1 MRRVALAVLLLVV
14 AGLVVAGLAIAAAV
28 FRPGKAVRVATGL
41 VSHTLCSETFVAG
54 LDPDQTFA
62 ETVRTMPGVRRLV
75 PWLHYRVDR
84 TAREVSTTLGGRFE
98 MRAVYHDGVGCTVA
112 LPAPAGPATPLPSP
126 ASAAT
131 PAAAPAPAS
140 AAGAPGAGPD
150 IAGPA
155 VVEPASES
163 LRAALDRAF
172 AEPAGGPVRGTK
184 AVVVVHDGHVVAERY
199 ARGYGLDTPMLS
211 WSMNKSVVN
220 ALVGILVRQGRLA
233 VGAPAPVPAWRD
245 PSDPRHAITVEQLMR
260 MTSGLALDETN
271 SGFDPAS
278 RMLFTEPDMAGFA
291 QSAALAAPPG
301 TRYHYSSPSTLIL
314 SRVIRDAVGGRA
326 EDVRRFAER
335 ELFAPLGMRGVTLEF
350 DATGTQVGSTY
361 MYATA
366 RDLARFGLLYANDG
380 VANGRRILPEGW
392 VAYSASP
399 TPGSRDGY
407 AAGFFTNRG
416 ESEFGRLRV
425 RGGMPAD
432 SFFASGTQG
441 QRIVVAPVRRL
452 VVVRLGRSQDWETF
466 DIRGLIRLVA
476 DVDRALSGAAR

>member
-1 MRRVALAVLLLVV
+1 MRRVALAVLL
-14 AGLVVAGLAIAAAV
+14 LVVAGLAIAAAV

-62 ETVRTMPGVRRLV
+62 ETVNTMPVIRRLV

-84 TAREVSTTLGGRFE
+84 AARDVSTTLGDRFE
-98 MRAVYHDGVGCTVA
+98 MRAVYHDGVGCTVVH
-112 LPAPAGPATPLPSP
+112 PASVSAATPLPAPSTA
-126 ASAAT
+126 ASM
-131 PAAAPAPAS
+131 S
-140 AAGAPGAGPD
+140 AGAPGAGRD

-155 VVEPASES
+155 VVEPASEP
-163 LRAALDRAF
+163 LRAALDRVF

-184 AVVVVHDGHVVAERY
+184 AVVVVHDGRVVAERY
-199 ARGYGLDTPMLS
+199 APGYGLDTPMLS

-245 PSDPRHAITVEQLMR
+245 PSDPRHPITVEQLMR

-291 QSAALAAPPG
+291 EAAALAAPPG

-366 RDLARFGLLYANDG
+366 RDWARFGLLYANDG
-380 VANGRRILPEGW
+380 VADGRRILPEGW

-441 QRIVVAPVRRL
+441 QRIVVAPAHRL
-452 VVVRLGRSQDWETF
+452 VVVRLGRSQDWATF

-476 DVDRALSGAAR
+476 DVDQALSGPAR

>member
-1 MRRVALAVLLLVV
+1 MRRVTLAVLLLGAAGMVTAVV
-14 AGLVVAGLAIAAAV
+14 V
-28 FRPGKAVRVATGL
+28 FRPGQAVRVATGL

-62 ETVRTMPGVRRLV
+62 ETVSTMPGIRRLV

-84 TAREVSTTLGGRFE
+84 AARDVSTTLGGRFE
-98 MRAVYHDGVGCTVA
+98 MRAVYHDGVGCTVVH
-112 LPAPAGPATPLPSP
+112 PASVSAATPLPAPSTA
-126 ASAAT
+126 ASMN
-131 PAAAPAPAS
+131 
-140 AAGAPGAGPD
+140 AAGAPGAGRD

-155 VVEPASES
+155 VVEPASEP
-163 LRAALDRAF
+163 LRAALDRVF

-184 AVVVVHDGHVVAERY
+184 AVVVVHDGRVVAERY
-199 ARGYGLDTPMLS
+199 APGYALDTPMLS

-245 PSDPRHAITVEQLMR
+245 PSDPRHPITVEQLMR

-291 QSAALAAPPG
+291 EAAALAAPPG

-366 RDLARFGLLYANDG
+366 RDWARFGLLYANDG
-380 VANGRRILPEGW
+380 VADGRRILPEGW

-441 QRIVVAPVRRL
+441 QRIVVAPAHRL
-452 VVVRLGRSQDWETF
+452 VVVRLGRSQDWATF

-476 DVDRALSGAAR
+476 DVDQALSGPAR

>member
-1 MRRVALAVLLLVV
+1 MRRVALAVLLLGAAGMVTAVV
-14 AGLVVAGLAIAAAV
+14 V
-28 FRPGKAVRVATGL
+28 FRPGQAVRVATGL

-62 ETVRTMPGVRRLV
+62 ETVSTMPGIRRLA

-84 TAREVSTTLGGRFE
+84 AARDVSTTLGGRFE
-98 MRAVYHDGVGCTVA
+98 VRAVYHDGVGCTVVH
-112 LPAPAGPATPLPSP
+112 PASVSAATPLPAPSTA
-126 ASAAT
+126 ASMNG
-131 PAAAPAPAS
+131 
-140 AAGAPGAGPD
+140 AGAPGAGRD

-155 VVEPASES
+155 VVEPASEP

-184 AVVVVHDGHVVAERY
+184 AVVVVHDGRVVAERY
-199 ARGYGLDTPMLS
+199 GRGYGLDTPMLS

-220 ALVGILVRQGRLA
+220 ALIGILVRQGRLA

-271 SGFDPAS
+271 TGFDPAS
-278 RMLFTEPDMAGFA
+278 RMLFIEPDMAGFA
-291 QSAALAAPPG
+291 EAAALAAPPG

-314 SRVIRDAVGGRA
+314 SRIIRDAVGGRA
-326 EDVRRFAER
+326 EDVRGFAER
-335 ELFAPLGMRGVTLEF
+335 ELFAPLGMQRVTLEF

-366 RDLARFGLLYANDG
+366 RDWARFGLLYAEDG
-380 VANGRRILPEGW
+380 IAGGRRILPEGW
-392 VAYSASP
+392 VDYSASP

-432 SFFASGTQG
+432 WFFASGTQG
-441 QRIVVAPVRRL
+441 QRIVVAPARGL
-452 VVVRLGRSQDWETF
+452 VVVRLGRSQDWATF
-466 DIRGLIRLVA
+466 DIRGLIRLIA
-476 DVDRALSGAAR
+476 DVDQALSGPAR

>member
-1 MRRVALAVLLLVV
+1 M
-14 AGLVVAGLAIAAAV
+14 
-28 FRPGKAVRVATGL
+28 
-41 VSHTLCSETFVAG
+41 
-54 LDPDQTFA
+54 
-62 ETVRTMPGVRRLV
+62 
-75 PWLHYRVDR
+75 
-84 TAREVSTTLGGRFE
+84 
-98 MRAVYHDGVGCTVA
+98 
-112 LPAPAGPATPLPSP
+112 
-126 ASAAT
+126 
-131 PAAAPAPAS
+131 
-140 AAGAPGAGPD
+140 
-150 IAGPA
+150 
-155 VVEPASES
+155 
-163 LRAALDRAF
+163 
-172 AEPAGGPVRGTK
+172 RGTK

-366 RDLARFGLLYANDG
+366 RDWARFGLLYANDG

-466 DIRGLIRLVA
+466 EIRGLIRLVA

>member
-1 MRRVALAVLLLVV
+1 MRRVTLAVLLLGAAGMVTAVV
-14 AGLVVAGLAIAAAV
+14 V
-28 FRPGKAVRVATGL
+28 FRPGQAVRVATGL

-62 ETVRTMPGVRRLV
+62 ETVSTMPGIRRLV

-84 TAREVSTTLGGRFE
+84 AARDVSTTLGGRFE
-98 MRAVYHDGVGCTVA
+98 MREVYHDGVGCTVVH
-112 LPAPAGPATPLPSP
+112 PASVSAATPLPAPSTA
-126 ASAAT
+126 ASMN
-131 PAAAPAPAS
+131 
-140 AAGAPGAGPD
+140 AAGAPGAGRD

-155 VVEPASES
+155 VVEPASGP
-163 LRAALDRAF
+163 LRAALDRVF

-184 AVVVVHDGHVVAERY
+184 AVVVVHDGRVVAERY
-199 ARGYGLDTPMLS
+199 APGYALDTPMLS

-245 PSDPRHAITVEQLMR
+245 PSDPRHPITVEQLMR

-291 QSAALAAPPG
+291 EAAALAAPPG

-326 EDVRRFAER
+326 EHVRRFAER

-366 RDLARFGLLYANDG
+366 RDWARFGLLYANDG
-380 VANGRRILPEGW
+380 VADGRRILPEGW

-441 QRIVVAPVRRL
+441 QRIVVAPAHRL
-452 VVVRLGRSQDWETF
+452 VVVRLGRSQDWATF

-476 DVDRALSGAAR
+476 DVDQALSGPAR

>member
-1 MRRVALAVLLLVV
+1 MRRVTLAVLLLGAAGMVTAVV
-14 AGLVVAGLAIAAAV
+14 V
-28 FRPGKAVRVATGL
+28 FRPGQAVRVATGL

-62 ETVRTMPGVRRLV
+62 ETVSTMPGIRRLV

-84 TAREVSTTLGGRFE
+84 AARDVSTTLGGRFE
-98 MRAVYHDGVGCTVA
+98 MRAVYHDGVGCTVVH
-112 LPAPAGPATPLPSP
+112 PASVSAATPLPAPSTA
-126 ASAAT
+126 ASMN
-131 PAAAPAPAS
+131 
-140 AAGAPGAGPD
+140 AAGAPGAGRD

-155 VVEPASES
+155 VVEPASEP
-163 LRAALDRAF
+163 LRAALDRVF

-184 AVVVVHDGHVVAERY
+184 AVVVVHDGRVVAERY
-199 ARGYGLDTPMLS
+199 APGYALDTPMLS

-245 PSDPRHAITVEQLMR
+245 PSDPRHPITVEQLMR

-366 RDLARFGLLYANDG
+366 RDWARFGLLYANDG
-380 VANGRRILPEGW
+380 VADGRRILPEGW

-441 QRIVVAPVRRL
+441 QRIVVAPAHRL
-452 VVVRLGRSQDWETF
+452 VVVRLGRSQDWATF

-476 DVDRALSGAAR
+476 DVDQALSGPAR